1 MEHLKET
8 DKQVYEKVTRNAW
21 ITTKFKPLLKK
32 ADSKQLKE
40 LADLIINEAIDRN
53 IIDEVFTDTT

>member
-1 MEHLKET
+1 MEHTKET
-8 DKQVYEKVTRNAW
+8 DKQVYERVTRKAW
-21 ITTKFKPLLKK
+21 VTTKFKPLLKK

-53 IIDEVFTDTT
+53 IIDEVFTDTK